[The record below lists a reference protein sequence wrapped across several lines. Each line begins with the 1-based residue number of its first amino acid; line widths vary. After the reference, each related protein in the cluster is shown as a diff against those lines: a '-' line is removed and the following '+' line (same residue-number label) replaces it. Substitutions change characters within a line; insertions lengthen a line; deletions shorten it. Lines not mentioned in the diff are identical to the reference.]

1 MRDLFARGY
10 GVETEALRAFHD
22 LVGLLPLP
30 LLGEAARHSISPDE
44 GVRLV
49 QHAQPPMR
57 RSLMTKGIKS
67 YRYELTHGDDADF
80 VAYQRKSSNGAWQ
93 TVSVWLIPQ
102 PAFR

>member
-1 MRDLFARGY
+1 
-10 GVETEALRAFHD
+10 
-22 LVGLLPLP
+22 
-30 LLGEAARHSISPDE
+30 
-44 GVRLV
+44 
-49 QHAQPPMR
+49 
-57 RSLMTKGIKS
+57 MTKGIKS